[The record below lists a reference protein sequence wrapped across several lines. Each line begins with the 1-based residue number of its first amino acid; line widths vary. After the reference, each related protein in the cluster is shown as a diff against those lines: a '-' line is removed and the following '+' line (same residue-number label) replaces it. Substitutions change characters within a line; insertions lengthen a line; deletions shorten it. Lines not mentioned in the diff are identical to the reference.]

1 MTKFEKIAVV
11 AFAGTALFFAGW
23 LSGGEH
29 VRRNIVSPDNMISSD
44 TTTVRTAI
52 QDTPVLTDSAA
63 VGRIN
68 TIIVPVI
75 RSDPKTPPKP
85 PVLPVI
91 VVDAD
96 STDATDSVAVVPDS
110 ARVLLPE
117 MEKIYETENYRAV
130 VTGYNPKLSDITIYA
145 PTRTVTN
152 KYVDTK
158 RWRLTIG
165 AQVGYGITPAGMQ
178 PYAGVG
184 FTFGYTF

>member
-11 AFAGTALFFAGW
+11 AFAGAALFFAGW

-52 QDTPVLTDSAA
+52 RDTPVLTDSAA
-63 VGRIN
+63 VGRVN

-91 VVDAD
+91 VVDVD
-96 STDATDSVAVVPDS
+96 STDAPDSVAVVPDS

-165 AQVGYGITPAGMQ
+165 AQVGYGITPSGMQ

>member
-1 MTKFEKIAVV
+1 MTNFEKFTIA
-11 AFAGTALFFAGW
+11 AFAGVGLFFAGW

-29 VRRNIVSPDNMISSD
+29 VRRSIVSPDNMISSD
-44 TTTVRTAI
+44 TTTVRTTI

-63 VGRIN
+63 VGRVD
-68 TIIVPVI
+68 TIFVPVI
-75 RSDPKTPPKP
+75 RPNPKTPPKP
-85 PVLPVI
+85 PVLPVV

-96 STDATDSVAVVPDS
+96 STAAAPDS

-117 MEKIYETENYRAV
+117 TVKIYETENYRAV
-130 VTGYNPKLSDITIYA
+130 VTGYNPELSEITIYA

-158 RWRLTIG
+158 RWRLTVG